1 MTNWLPTNTL
11 RLARL
16 AHPGRE
22 WTIQSALWA
31 TARVERDLSG
41 DVWIGFNAD
50 SLDDLAK
57 VEKVVCE
64 RGKALDLHAHLA
76 DAWNDHKANGGAR
89 GDVLCCFAQPDQR
102 RRALIAVMDASPEI
116 EKQ

>member
-1 MTNWLPTNTL
+1 MSNWLPTNTL

-22 WTIQSALWA
+22 WTSQSDYWA

-50 SLDDLAK
+50 SLDFLAM
-57 VEKVVCE
+57 VEKVVQD
-64 RGKALDLHAHLA
+64 RGFGHQLRAALVEEMHRHRHLA
-76 DAWNDHKANGGAR
+76 YNWVEG
-89 GDVLCCFAQPDQR
+89 VLPWATPDER